1 MKNLLVAQSGG
12 PTAAINATLAGVIE
26 AAGQNPDVQ
35 KIYGACYGIQG
46 VLEEK
51 FINLTGRVGTSEK
64 LDMLSRTPAAALGS
78 CRYKLKDPKEDDSE
92 YQKIIDIFHKH
103 NIGYFIYIGGNDSMD
118 TVYKLSCYC
127 REKEIDDIAVVGA
140 PKTIDND
147 LFGIDHCPG
156 FASAAKFI
164 ATVFCELG
172 AEATVYDTKNVI
184 IVEMMGRHAGWLT
197 GAAALAANR
206 NGNLPY
212 LVYLEETPFDM
223 ERFLDDVREC
233 LIDNR
238 AVMVAVS
245 EGVHDEDGVFICE
258 KGGARQKD
266 VFGHSQLAGTGKILE
281 EAVRDEIGCKVRS
294 IELNLLQRCASHSM
308 SGTDIAE
315 SRELGKNAVRLAVS
329 GQSGQMSTLTR
340 VEGVAQYQVEYGGV
354 DIALVANQEKKV
366 PQEWINADRNGVTQE
381 FIDYLL
387 PLIQGEISSC
397 YENGIPKY
405 LRLK

>member
-164 ATVFCELG
+164 ATIFCELG

-184 IVEMMGRHAGWLT
+184 I
-197 GAAALAANR
+197 
-206 NGNLPY
+206 
-212 LVYLEETPFDM
+212 F
-223 ERFLDDVREC
+223 
-233 LIDNR
+233 
-238 AVMVAVS
+238 
-245 EGVHDEDGVFICE
+245 
-258 KGGARQKD
+258 
-266 VFGHSQLAGTGKILE
+266 
-281 EAVRDEIGCKVRS
+281 
-294 IELNLLQRCASHSM
+294 
-308 SGTDIAE
+308 
-315 SRELGKNAVRLAVS
+315 
-329 GQSGQMSTLTR
+329 
-340 VEGVAQYQVEYGGV
+340 
-354 DIALVANQEKKV
+354 
-366 PQEWINADRNGVTQE
+366 
-381 FIDYLL
+381 
-387 PLIQGEISSC
+387 
-397 YENGIPKY
+397 
-405 LRLK
+405 